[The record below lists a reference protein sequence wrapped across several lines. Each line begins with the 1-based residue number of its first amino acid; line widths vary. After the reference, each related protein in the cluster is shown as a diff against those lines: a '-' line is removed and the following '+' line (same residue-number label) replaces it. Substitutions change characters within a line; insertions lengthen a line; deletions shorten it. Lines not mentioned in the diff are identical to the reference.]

1 MSNMGIQYVKKSDQ
15 ESECLSAAKPPA
27 YEIELG
33 FPLVSLTDRQFE
45 FLLHDVFNADLAEKK
60 VEDRFDTV
68 LLMLGVA
75 ERGRDCA
82 LLKAGKHVGVIQCKR
97 YESLLTKPDVV
108 REILKFILHA
118 IKDPRLLPDPTNF
131 LYVFATSR
139 DFNGATK
146 ELLANFNESV
156 LKEPKLKEWTVEV
169 IEGYETLK
177 DLVYDKIRDE
187 LISILG
193 KIKVTPLNGNDINTK
208 LVGRSTIIQKYFT
221 VKKVIAEENLDEL
234 KKMVELVAGKI
245 SDVDVARL
253 LDKLQ
258 HVPADRRLDVGI
270 LSLWGYPRQFVEG
283 LFAQKALVPIGNEI
297 SLAKTK
303 LDMAFLNFLQDKVRE
318 LVFQRITLRGDIS
331 PFTIQA
337 VVPYVFGRLSF
348 QFQEKTMGKTI
359 VQKVMHLQ
367 EPDLGKLKE
376 QFLKTGEA
384 VLKNDFSGFAAKGP
398 TVELV
403 KDISRFTHKEFRNAD
418 EMSDRFDKDWVKITG
433 IVSDIES
440 ELSVLIPDGTIVVAR
455 SLEWF
460 DDENYLGKVLEQM
473 NAFFANKSKAK

>member
-234 KKMVELVAGKI
+234 KKWSNWLPEKYPMWM
-245 SDVDVARL
+245 
-253 LDKLQ
+253 LQ
-258 HVPADRRLDVGI
+258 GCWTNCSTFRRTGGWML
-270 LSLWGYPRQFVEG
+270 GYCR
-283 LFAQKALVPIGNEI
+283 
-297 SLAKTK
+297 S
-303 LDMAFLNFLQDKVRE
+303 
-318 LVFQRITLRGDIS
+318 GDIHGS
-331 PFTIQA
+331 
-337 VVPYVFGRLSF
+337 LS
-348 QFQEKTMGKTI
+348 
-359 VQKVMHLQ
+359 KVCL
-367 EPDLGKLKE
+367 LKKPLC
-376 QFLKTGEA
+376 QL
-384 VLKNDFSGFAAKGP
+384 
-398 TVELV
+398 
-403 KDISRFTHKEFRNAD
+403 
-418 EMSDRFDKDWVKITG
+418 EMK
-433 IVSDIES
+433 
-440 ELSVLIPDGTIVVAR
+440 
-455 SLEWF
+455 
-460 DDENYLGKVLEQM
+460 
-473 NAFFANKSKAK
+473 